1 MYGMSWKWK
10 YGISKSMQHNEDSP
24 KREVCNKKVYLLK
37 TNEISQINNLMMHL
51 KSLGKHSSIASKE

>member
-1 MYGMSWKWK
+1 
-10 YGISKSMQHNEDSP
+10 MQHNEDSP